1 MILWL
6 CSNHRMNVPEQR
18 KESWGCLQWGVVV
31 LVLVLAVI
39 YLLPY
44 RHMISHISDQT
55 KAANNC
61 RQIIVALKIWASDNN
76 GVFPDTGTPPPT
88 SSNQVFRKLIRDGI
102 VKDERIF
109 GGTNSPFLPD
119 SELGNAPDYPRS
131 LEPGENHW
139 AMLAGLKID
148 NDGTHPQIFENTSNS
163 QRPPRW
169 LVNQT
174 QPVRGRTW
182 KSGRIIVGRLDNS
195 VNSEQLVERNG
206 ALTLPGSVLNPN
218 GNEAILPIRILDI
231 EEKK

>member
-1 MILWL
+1 
-6 CSNHRMNVPEQR
+6 MNEPEQP
-18 KESWGCLQWGVVV
+18 KESWGCLQWGVVAM
-31 LVLVLAVI
+31 VLVLAVI

-44 RHMISHISDQT
+44 RHVISHMSDQT

-76 GVFPDTGTPPPT
+76 GVFPDAGAPPPT

-109 GGTNSPFLPD
+109 GSTNSPFLPD
-119 SELGNAPDYPRS
+119 NELGDAPDYHRAV
-131 LEPGENHW
+131 EPGENHW
-139 AMLAGLKID
+139 AIVARLKID
-148 NDGTHPQIFENTSNS
+148 NAGTQPQIFENTTSS
-163 QRPPRW
+163 QWPPRW

-182 KSGRIIVGRLDNS
+182 KRGRIIVGRLDNS
-195 VNSEQLVERNG
+195 VNTEQLVERNG
-206 ALTLPGSVLNPN
+206 VLTLPSSFLNPI
-218 GNEAILPIRILDI
+218 GNELLPPLRILDI